1 MLLYFSITYRQFTIK
16 LMGLTVSCYEL
27 DRKQAP
33 LNARI
38 TATYHFAAG
47 YRHMVWSFGY
57 F

>member
-1 MLLYFSITYRQFTIK
+1 
-16 LMGLTVSCYEL
+16 MGLTVSCYEF
-27 DRKQAP
+27 DRKQAT